1 MLSKGLRNRIYNTK
15 THWQQPSLELLNFVL
30 SKDRREWKKG
40 MTPKV
45 WYTAATDTGIPLTP
59 DHWQQ
64 QRFGA

>member
-1 MLSKGLRNRIYNTK
+1 MLSKDREIVFTTPK
-15 THWQQPSLELLNFVL
+15 THWQQPSLELFNFVL

-45 WYTAATDTGIPLTP
+45 WYPAATDTGIPLTP